1 MPVERRVFRRR
12 RLSLTSLI
20 DVIFLMLLFF
30 MLSSTFARHGELPLV
45 AGGAGVPA
53 DGPPPLFLRLAA
65 DGLTLNG
72 APLDVAGLPAEL
84 AGRAQEGGLRVI
96 VALAGPV
103 TSQALADTL
112 SALRKVPEAA
122 VTVID

>member
-1 MPVERRVFRRR
+1 MPVERRAFRRR

-30 MLSSTFARHGELPLV
+30 MLSSTFARHGELPIV
-45 AGGAGVPA
+45 AAGSGAPPEGA
-53 DGPPPLFLRLAA
+53 PPLFLRLAE

-84 AGRAQEGGLRVI
+84 AGRAQEGGLRVV

-103 TSQALADTL
+103 TAQALADTL
-112 SALRKVPEAA
+112 SALSKVPEAA

>member
-1 MPVERRVFRRR
+1 MPVERRAFRRR

-30 MLSSTFARHGELPLV
+30 MLSSTFARHGELPLAA
-45 AGGAGVPA
+45 AGSGATA
-53 DGPPPLFLRLAA
+53 EGPPPLFLRLTA
-65 DGLTLNG
+65 DGVSLNG
-72 APLDVAGLPAEL
+72 AALDLAALPDAVARHAED
-84 AGRAQEGGLRVI
+84 GGLRVI

-112 SALRKVPEAA
+112 TALRKVPQAA
-122 VTVID
+122 VTVVD